1 MFTKICA
8 LLRRKPV
15 EPVLAPELI
24 AKPSRKPTIKKV
36 AIKKVVAKKVASK
49 TVKPVAKK
57 AAVKTKRG

>member
-15 EPVLAPELI
+15 EPVLAQEPI
-24 AKPSRKPTIKKV
+24 AKPRRKPTIKKV
-36 AIKKVVAKKVASK
+36 TAKKVVTKKVASK
-49 TVKPVAKK
+49 VTKPVAKK

>member
-24 AKPSRKPTIKKV
+24 AKPRKKPTIKKV
-36 AIKKVVAKKVASK
+36 AAKKVVAKKVASK
-49 TVKPVAKK
+49 VTKPVAKK